1 MGDPVG
7 RRRSLKAGT
16 LLVMKATI
24 EIPDDLY
31 RKVEA
36 KSAMEGRPIQDV
48 AIELLGDWVRKPSGS
63 SDDEP
68 SVGELMADLCGSIDS
83 GVTDLSTNP
92 AYLEGLG
99 NGSARHR

>member
-1 MGDPVG
+1 M
-7 RRRSLKAGT
+7 AGT

-24 EIPDDLY
+24 DIPDDLY
-31 RKVEA
+31 REVKA

-48 AIELLGDWVRKPSGS
+48 AIELFGEWVRKSPRRQS
-63 SDDEP
+63 DEP
-68 SVGELMADLCGSIDS
+68 SVGELMVDLCGAIDS

-99 NGSARHR
+99 RGSARDR